1 MVEANE
7 YIIMAL
13 SINRNYFGE
22 DHIKYAK
29 TLEKLSDLKL
39 V

>member
-1 MVEANE
+1 M
-7 YIIMAL
+7 MAL
-13 SINRNYFGE
+13 NINRNYFGE

-39 V
+39 VLG